1 MQKGIM
7 KGRMGFVLIFLICA
21 AIAFMINLLNT
32 VSLFPSG
39 ERAQGAYPERT
50 QAEQSD
56 LNERLRI
63 AKEEARRLPTE
74 PFKPWKVMHANRPQK
89 KSSSRV

>member
-63 AKEEARRLPTE
+63 AKEEARKAADGALQAVEGDAREPTAE
-74 PFKPWKVMHANRPQK
+74 K
-89 KSSSRV
+89 KQ

>member
-1 MQKGIM
+1 M
-7 KGRMGFVLIFLICA
+7 KGRMGFVLIFLVCA
-21 AIAFMINLLNT
+21 AIAFIINLLNT
-32 VSLFPSG
+32 VSLLPSG

-63 AKEEARRLPTE
+63 AKEEARKAADGALQAVEGDAREPTAE
-74 PFKPWKVMHANRPQK
+74 

>member
-1 MQKGIM
+1 MEKGIM
-7 KGRMGFVLIFLICA
+7 KGRMGFVLIFLVCA
-21 AIAFMINLLNT
+21 AIAFIINLLNT
-32 VSLFPSG
+32 VSLLPSG

-63 AKEEARRLPTE
+63 AKEEARKAADGALQAVEGDAREPTAE
-74 PFKPWKVMHANRPQK
+74 K
-89 KSSSRV
+89 KQ